1 MLQRVRR
8 LALAAARWFDSEA
21 GAEALGAEPSEHV
34 DWLRCVPF
42 LALHAGCL
50 GVIWVGWSPAAAGV
64 AVGLYVVRM
73 FAITGFYHRYFSH
86 KTFKASRFWQFLFA
100 VLGNSSA
107 QRGPLWW
114 AAHHRVHHAHADT
127 EKDIHSPSRR
137 GFWWSHIGWLMTPAA
152 FPTDWRRV
160 RDWAKFPE
168 LVWLNRFD
176 VVVPLM
182 LAAGLYGLGAALAAW
197 APGLGTSGPQ
207 MLVWGFFISTVV
219 LFHGTATINSLDH
232 IWGRRRYA
240 TPDTSRNNAFL
251 SVITLGEGWHNNHHH
266 CSTTVRQGFFW
277 WEFDITYYLLVA
289 LSWLGIVRELSPVPE
304 RKLAS
309 GLIDDRTEGTPS

>member
-1 MLQRVRR
+1 MLERVRR
-8 LALAAARWFDSEA
+8 LALAVARWLDSEA
-21 GAEALGAEPSEHV
+21 GAEALRDEQSERV
-34 DWLRCVPF
+34 DWVRCVPF
-42 LALHAGCL
+42 FALHAGCV
-50 GVIWVGWSPAAAGV
+50 GVVWVGWSWAAVGT

-86 KTFKASRFWQFLFA
+86 KTFKTSRLWQFLFA

-114 AAHHRVHHAHADT
+114 AARHRHHHSHADT
-127 EKDIHSPSRR
+127 EADIHSPSRR
-137 GFWWSHIGWLMTPAA
+137 GFVWSHVGWLMTPAA

-176 VVVPLM
+176 VVVPLA

-251 SVITLGEGWHNNHHH
+251 SVLTLGEGWHNNHHH
-266 CSTTVRQGFFW
+266 CSTTARQGFFW

-304 RKLAS
+304 RKLTS
-309 GLIDDRTEGTPS
+309 NLIGGGAEGTPS